1 MALDFPANPTNGQV
15 YDSYIYNSTVG
26 AWQAREDSA
35 TVATIS
41 TVLPASANPGDIWY
55 DNDDGTSYIYYDDGT
70 SAQWVELLSS
80 GLPLLNTK
88 ADLAG
93 ATFTGNVTAPRFISN
108 VATGTSPLTVTSTT
122 AVANLNAD
130 LLDGN
135 HSTAFAPAAGSTNI
149 TTLGTIT
156 SGTWNGSV
164 VGVQYGGTGANTLTS
179 GGYLKG
185 AGTGP
190 ITSQSGI
197 PAGDITSGT
206 ISYSRLPAGII
217 RQVVYGSTG
226 TQVTSSTNAS
236 WTDTGLTA
244 TITPTSSTSKILII
258 LNQNGI
264 TKQTSANIESALQ
277 LKLLKNG
284 VEFAT
289 WPGNL
294 IGYSP
299 SAGYLAELGVG
310 YTLLDS
316 PATTSALTYKT
327 QFKNYVNASFVS
339 VQHYGGTSS
348 ITLMEI
354 LQ

>member
-1 MALDFPANPTNGQV
+1 MALDFPASPTNGQV
-15 YDSYIYNSTVG
+15 YGSYVYNSTVG

-41 TVLPASANPGDIWY
+41 TVLPTSANPGDIWY
-55 DNDDGTSYIYYDDGT
+55 DSDDGTSYIYYDDGT

-88 ADLAG
+88 ADIAG

-108 VATGTSPLTVTSTT
+108 QATGTAPFTVASST

-130 LLDGN
+130 LLDGQ
-135 HSTAFAPAAGSTNI
+135 HATAFSPIAGSSSI
-149 TTLGTIT
+149 TTVGTIT
-156 SGTWNGSV
+156 SGTWNGTKIDVSS
-164 VGVQYGGTGANTLTS
+164 GGTGVTSLTS

-185 AGTGP
+185 AGTGA
-190 ITSQSGI
+190 ITSQTGI

-206 ISYSRLPAGII
+206 VSYSRLPPGTI
-217 RQVVYGSTG
+217 RQVVYSSTG
-226 TQVTSSTNAS
+226 TQVTSSTTAS

-244 TITPTSSTSKILII
+244 TITPTSATSKILII

-264 TKQTSANIESALQ
+264 TKQTANNVESSTQIQ
-277 LKLLKNG
+277 LVKNG
-284 VEFAT
+284 VAFST
-289 WPGNL
+289 WPANL
-294 IGYSP
+294 VGYSP
-299 SAGYLAELGVG
+299 SAGYLAELGIG
-310 YTLLDS
+310 YTLFDTAGS
-316 PATTSALTYKT
+316 TSAITYKT

-348 ITLMEI
+348 MTLMEI